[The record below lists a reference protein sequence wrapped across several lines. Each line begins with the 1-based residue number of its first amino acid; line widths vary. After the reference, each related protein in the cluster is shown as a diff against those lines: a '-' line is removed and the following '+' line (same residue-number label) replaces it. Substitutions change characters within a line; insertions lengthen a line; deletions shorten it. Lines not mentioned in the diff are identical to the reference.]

1 MRGEFQLKK
10 GPKIS
15 MIRKLVTP
23 HTDFLILTEI
33 RADQRA
39 IMNTKIKYGIRPSH
53 FSTSQHPRGGVLIC
67 ANQNHKKM
75 AGSERQSTTPGHIAA
90 AVYEVKK
97 SRTVVLGIY
106 GISENNDRLSAN
118 TIREASSILTDLKIL
133 YNTQHVI
140 VAGDFNAVLE
150 PEDSSSREIRKRATS
165 AALHL
170 LIERH
175 SLTDLARKSN
185 KIEHT
190 WFKKG
195 IISQSSRIDLILT
208 SIPIINLK
216 TSNTH
221 TFFDHTFLTA
231 TLSQAKS
238 PHVTPMKDYIIGSD
252 EFLIRAID
260 LIEQH
265 IATTSKPKRNTPRE
279 EEQNFQDDDEAQQ
292 KQSPLDENRDF
303 FNSETGQTPLHTFNS
318 LIKKLQMCHNEIA
331 RKNKN
336 KINNKI
342 RDISI
347 SILQLKRQIKA
358 ARNPIEKREI
368 NNRLEE
374 VQRSLAMETE
384 SREKAAQ
391 MRISNFYKTGTG
403 KMSPETFYC
412 IKERHPNREIHSLTV
427 DGRNITDPEEIVH
440 TMQNWYENT
449 AQHMTPQTT
458 TLTDFLDQHD
468 ILLPQLTDEQKD
480 ILAEEFST
488 DEISEAIKEA
498 QENSAPGPSGQ
509 NISFYK
515 LLFMLTPTLMTD
527 AINQMVFVPQLI
539 EDKQFAWVR
548 NRKVC
553 YIPKKPNPTTP
564 SDYRPLSMLEVL
576 YKIPSRILARRLNRV
591 LPTII
596 GTHQHGFMTQ
606 KGIQEPSILATHL
619 IQEANYNNKSLQ
631 LVSFDIEKAFDR
643 VSHCS
648 IIQALRAFGVPE
660 ITIMAIQFFSLIGF
674 AYVEVNGKKGI
685 LITVRTG
692 SGQGDPISSILFL
705 LATEPLNRALAQNY
719 RHLMYTTRGNLTV
732 GPILF
737 ADDNLNPLSMRS
749 ANDIQPIID
758 LYNQYT
764 TVSGLNINIRKTT
777 ALCINTPPQIIQG
790 LNQMGIETPEV
801 CKHLGILLGKTIE
814 ETIEATMRNTE
825 PKRIKRRILATA
837 PPTDL
842 LHRALLINTALIPIY
857 NHIFMALPT
866 QAEHIKALH
875 QEIIDFLWTR
885 QQEGETIQKRR
896 LVAKDRISASF
907 EKGGLQV
914 PHPADT
920 ADGLHLNL
928 LQKIYNK
935 IRLPDR
941 YPNSLLPNIL
951 HETLQDAG
959 CPSFQ
964 HHLENLGPEK
974 WDLTASRIKNRNLL
988 FSQAFQAMAKLLRI
1002 NEKDRKTWHAA
1013 AINGHSKFNKLLPL
1027 SQNEAGTLRAH
1038 NLITI
1043 SQLYETNEHGTLQN
1057 NPNTN
1062 VNRLLAHEPG
1072 LIEKLNLLRQAINRL
1087 HLPLQDKRH
1096 TELVSA
1102 GLLLRGETNMSRG
1115 YRKTLRNIKDSTIK
1129 IAPAYHTR
1137 RQDGVYYP
1145 TIETFNKAYNII
1157 QLSSLPSKTKET
1169 SFQIINRTIWTN
1181 NKAFKSGSRENPEC
1195 EYCGQIETMEHL
1207 IHDCENYST
1216 PLWIELGECLTRTLR
1231 TTTGKDIAEI
1241 RLTPLEIIF
1250 NKIHPSIQVHIKEKP
1265 LQQIL
1270 LHLLQ
1275 EVKRDIIFRRMNT
1288 STHQERVNP
1297 NRIRAHLLST
1307 VSKIISLLQ
1316 YQETRNHLDSINLL
1330 VHLQTVISDRVY

>member
-1 MRGEFQLKK
+1 
-10 GPKIS
+10 
-15 MIRKLVTP
+15 
-23 HTDFLILTEI
+23 
-33 RADQRA
+33 
-39 IMNTKIKYGIRPSH
+39 
-53 FSTSQHPRGGVLIC
+53 
-67 ANQNHKKM
+67 
-75 AGSERQSTTPGHIAA
+75 
-90 AVYEVKK
+90 
-97 SRTVVLGIY
+97 
-106 GISENNDRLSAN
+106 
-118 TIREASSILTDLKIL
+118 
-133 YNTQHVI
+133 
-140 VAGDFNAVLE
+140 
-150 PEDSSSREIRKRATS
+150 
-165 AALHL
+165 
-170 LIERH
+170 
-175 SLTDLARKSN
+175 
-185 KIEHT
+185 
-190 WFKKG
+190 
-195 IISQSSRIDLILT
+195 
-208 SIPIINLK
+208 
-216 TSNTH
+216 
-221 TFFDHTFLTA
+221 
-231 TLSQAKS
+231 
-238 PHVTPMKDYIIGSD
+238 
-252 EFLIRAID
+252 
-260 LIEQH
+260 
-265 IATTSKPKRNTPRE
+265 
-279 EEQNFQDDDEAQQ
+279 
-292 KQSPLDENRDF
+292 
-303 FNSETGQTPLHTFNS
+303 
-318 LIKKLQMCHNEIA
+318 
-331 RKNKN
+331 
-336 KINNKI
+336 
-342 RDISI
+342 
-347 SILQLKRQIKA
+347 
-358 ARNPIEKREI
+358 
-368 NNRLEE
+368 
-374 VQRSLAMETE
+374 
-384 SREKAAQ
+384 
-391 MRISNFYKTGTG
+391 
-403 KMSPETFYC
+403 
-412 IKERHPNREIHSLTV
+412 
-427 DGRNITDPEEIVH
+427 
-440 TMQNWYENT
+440 
-449 AQHMTPQTT
+449 
-458 TLTDFLDQHD
+458 
-468 ILLPQLTDEQKD
+468 
-480 ILAEEFST
+480 
-488 DEISEAIKEA
+488 
-498 QENSAPGPSGQ
+498 
-509 NISFYK
+509 
-515 LLFMLTPTLMTD
+515 
-527 AINQMVFVPQLI
+527 
-539 EDKQFAWVR
+539 
-548 NRKVC
+548 
-553 YIPKKPNPTTP
+553 
-564 SDYRPLSMLEVL
+564 
-576 YKIPSRILARRLNRV
+576 
-591 LPTII
+591 
-596 GTHQHGFMTQ
+596 
-606 KGIQEPSILATHL
+606 
-619 IQEANYNNKSLQ
+619 
-631 LVSFDIEKAFDR
+631 

-648 IIQALRAFGVPE
+648 ITQALHAFGVPE

-674 AYVEVNGKKGI
+674 AYIELNGKKGI

-1115 YRKTLRNIKDSTIK
+1115 YRKTLRNIKD